1 MKDKVAALRL
11 RGKSY
16 REIDF
21 LLGLPL
27 GKSWQIHNRERAN
40 ANTRES
46 VRRYYAR
53 GSIALCDMQPSKK

>member
-27 GKSWQIHNRERAN
+27 GKSWIIHNRERAN
-40 ANTRES
+40 ANTRDS

>member
-21 LLGLPL
+21 LLDLPL
-27 GKSWQIHNRERAN
+27 GKSWQINNRERHN
-40 ANTRES
+40 ANSRDS
-46 VRRYYAR
+46 GRRYYAR
-53 GSIALCDMQPSKK
+53 GGIALCDMQPSKK

>member
-27 GKSWQIHNRERAN
+27 GKSWQINNRERHIAN
-40 ANTRES
+40 SRES
-46 VRRYYAR
+46 ARRYFAR

>member
-27 GKSWQIHNRERAN
+27 GKAWIIHNRERQN
-40 ANTRES
+40 ENSRDS
-46 VRRYYAR
+46 VRRYFAR
-53 GSIALCDMQPSKK
+53 GGVALCDMQPSKK

>member
-21 LLGLPL
+21 LLGLPR
-27 GKSWQIHNRERAN
+27 GKSWQINNRERHN
-40 ANTRES
+40 ANSRDS
-46 VRRYYAR
+46 ARRYDAR
-53 GSIALCDMQPSKK
+53 GRVALCDMQPSKK